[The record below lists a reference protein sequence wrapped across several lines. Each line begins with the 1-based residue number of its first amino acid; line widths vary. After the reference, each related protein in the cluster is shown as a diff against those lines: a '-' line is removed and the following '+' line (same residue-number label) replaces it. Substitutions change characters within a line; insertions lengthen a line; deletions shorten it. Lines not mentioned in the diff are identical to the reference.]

1 MYMYCIRFLCS
12 FFCISRYFLL
22 SLYVEN
28 NIITTVIII
37 YHNNDNTNSYVAFKK
52 KVRTNSLN

>member
-1 MYMYCIRFLCS
+1 MYMYCIRFLCL

-37 YHNNDNTNSYVAFKK
+37 YHYRDNYLSVSDNYLSQ
-52 KVRTNSLN
+52 